1 MQPILCSQDRLTVAM
16 HDAQRFSYRFPK
28 TQLMLMLL
36 VVAALPLALSFMA
49 STNRK
54 GLRLFGLARFSAGG
68 ATTIY
73 WVLAVLAALAASA
86 VAVMAIRAFRAPGY
100 VELGATAALLPRAS
114 LAQDL
119 ITIPYGTIR
128 NVQCVQVPGQQ
139 MIVVCSGLGEA
150 RLMAKAFAS
159 ADDFTTFLRQIEAR
173 LQPAP
178 EAWRAR

>member
-1 MQPILCSQDRLTVAM
+1 MQ
-16 HDAQRFSYRFPK
+16 DAQRFPYRFPK
-28 TQLMLMLL
+28 TQLVLMLL
-36 VVAALPLALSFMA
+36 MVAALPLALTIMA

-54 GLRLFGLARFSAGG
+54 GLRLLGLARFSAGG
-68 ATTIY
+68 ANTIY
-73 WVLAVLAALAASA
+73 WLLALLAALAAVA
-86 VAVMAIRAFRAPGY
+86 VLVMAIRAFRSPGY

-128 NVQCVQVPGQQ
+128 SVQCVQVPGQQ
-139 MIVVCSGLGEA
+139 MIVVHSGLGEA

-159 ADDFTTFLRQIEAR
+159 ADDFSAFLRQIEAR

-178 EAWRAR
+178 ERWSAR